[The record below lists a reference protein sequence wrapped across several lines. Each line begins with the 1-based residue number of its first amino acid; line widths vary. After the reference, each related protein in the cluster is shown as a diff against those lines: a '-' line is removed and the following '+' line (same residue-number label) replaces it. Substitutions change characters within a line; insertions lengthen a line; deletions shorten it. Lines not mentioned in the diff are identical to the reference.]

1 MGESGKDF
9 SSSSLITWPT
19 IWKGLTGLFTGGGGG
34 ARDKIGCSGSTL
46 CLAIA
51 LLASTGGMICHLPPS
66 LNSWFELLSNSEV
79 WKDLGDSTLIWKI
92 GEGVTTGWVGISGK
106 PKSSSGVFNIGL
118 TVVCLVVVVL
128 AGTAVIAVVVLS
140 VVLSVVIV
148 VLFVV
153 VVFVVVVLAVD
164 VLFVVVVV
172 LAVVLLVVVVV
183 AVPWIKKFKLFIKG
197 FTRMYV

>member
-66 LNSWFELLSNSEV
+66 LENSSFEMLSNSEV
-79 WKDLGDSTLIWKI
+79 
-92 GEGVTTGWVGISGK
+92 
-106 PKSSSGVFNIGL
+106 
-118 TVVCLVVVVL
+118 
-128 AGTAVIAVVVLS
+128 
-140 VVLSVVIV
+140 
-148 VLFVV
+148 
-153 VVFVVVVLAVD
+153 
-164 VLFVVVVV
+164 
-172 LAVVLLVVVVV
+172 
-183 AVPWIKKFKLFIKG
+183 
-197 FTRMYV
+197 